1 MVGAPASAPG
11 RIAYLDGLRGVAILV
26 VLSHH
31 AFGAWNVM
39 FKNPSI
45 TPPYGVSISLFPPI
59 AYGYLAVWL
68 FFFISGYVIFI
79 TLEKC
84 KTYSEFMFRRWS
96 RLFPAMLICSLVIFA
111 TAWLFPERPMGKPT
125 VLDLLSGLTFIDPTW
140 WQLILGRPIGD
151 LEGSF
156 WSLFVEFRFYILFGA
171 LYFALGARLA
181 VTALLGLFCTGLYAR
196 YFLSSDTLDNWG
208 LWIALSHKIE
218 IVFDWIKGAG
228 LWGTFCDTL
237 DYGMFASGIFFAL
250 YSLHKRVVFLVAS
263 VVLAL
268 LSAVTFGMLNPY
280 GVSGVNY
287 TGVAVA
293 LVIMLVIPLSCLLPI
308 ARTFWSN
315 RLFVFF
321 GFISYP
327 LYLAH
332 QNMMVAMIIKIQHAM
347 PAVPPIVMSVIPIA
361 VVVGLAWIV
370 AKYVEPIVHNFLKS
384 GKDRIDSFFL
394 MRFALGGPASREETA
409 QPEIRIVSDESGCG

>member
-1 MVGAPASAPG
+1 M
-11 RIAYLDGLRGVAILV
+11 
-26 VLSHH
+26 
-31 AFGAWNVM
+31 
-39 FKNPSI
+39 
-45 TPPYGVSISLFPPI
+45 
-59 AYGYLAVWL
+59 
-68 FFFISGYVIFI
+68 
-79 TLEKC
+79 
-84 KTYSEFMFRRWS
+84 
-96 RLFPAMLICSLVIFA
+96 
-111 TAWLFPERPMGKPT
+111 
-125 VLDLLSGLTFIDPTW
+125 
-140 WQLILGRPIGD
+140 
-151 LEGSF
+151 
-156 WSLFVEFRFYILFGA
+156 
-171 LYFALGARLA
+171 A

-280 GVSGVNY
+280 GGQRRKLYRRRGGASNNASYPAIVPAADRSHI
-287 TGVAVA
+287 
-293 LVIMLVIPLSCLLPI
+293 LVE
-308 ARTFWSN
+308 

-332 QNMMVAMIIKIQHAM
+332 QNMMVAMIIKNSTCDA
-347 PAVPPIVMSVIPIA
+347 
-361 VVVGLAWIV
+361 
-370 AKYVEPIVHNFLKS
+370 S
-384 GKDRIDSFFL
+384 GNRPS
-394 MRFALGGPASREETA
+394 
-409 QPEIRIVSDESGCG
+409 